1 MEKFTKF
8 EGRTIIAALNNAMSN
23 DLNGILAAEKAGRI
37 PLFTPD
43 FIQQAYV
50 DLIERVEKMTRKNN

>member
-8 EGRTIIAALNNAMSN
+8 EGKTITAALNNAMSI
-23 DLNGILAAEKAGRI
+23 DIASIQEAEEAGKNPI
-37 PLFTPD
+37 FTSD
-43 FIQQAYV
+43 FIKQMYV

>member
-8 EGRTIIAALNNAMSN
+8 EGKTIIAALNNAMSN
-23 DLNGILAAEKAGRI
+23 DLNGILAAEKAGKT
-37 PLFTPD
+37 PLFTAD

>member
-8 EGRTIIAALNNAMSN
+8 EGKTITSALNNAMSN
-23 DLNGILAAEKAGRI
+23 DLNGILAAENAGKT
-37 PLFTPD
+37 PLFTAD

-50 DLIERVEKMTRKNN
+50 DLIERVEKMTRKND